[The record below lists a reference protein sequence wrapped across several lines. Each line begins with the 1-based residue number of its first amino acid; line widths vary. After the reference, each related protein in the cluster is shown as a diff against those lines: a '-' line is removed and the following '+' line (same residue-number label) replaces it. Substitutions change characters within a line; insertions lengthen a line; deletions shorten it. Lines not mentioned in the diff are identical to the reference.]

1 MPLDIIRRVPAFRS
15 IAKGVR
21 ASLTQLRPLP
31 APRYLPDTPHTGDSG
46 PLDPYFPPTISTLA
60 RAALSEDTAAHVLGV
75 LDKLTPTPEIEGQTL
90 FCNWARAKFGPQW
103 QYADVTHV
111 LAAAA
116 ILLRPASYLE
126 IGVRRGRSSAVV
138 GALAPDCAIYAFDAW
153 LPDYGGLANPGPDF
167 VRQELSAVGHRG
179 EAAFV
184 SGDSAATVPSFL
196 AERPGLFFDLMNV
209 DGDHSLAGAAR
220 DLANVLPRLKIGGV
234 IVFDD
239 IFTAPQLAHLWRWY
253 VKEDGRYRSW
263 EFTEAGTGVA
273 AAIRVGA

>member
-31 APRYLPDTPHTGDSG
+31 TPRYLPNTPLTGESG

-60 RAALSEDTAAHVLGV
+60 RAALSEDTAARVLGV
-75 LDKLTPTPEIEGQTL
+75 LEKLTPTPEIEGQTL
-90 FCNWARAKFGPQW
+90 FYKWAQAKFRSQW
-103 QYADVTHV
+103 QYADVTNV
-111 LAAAA
+111 LAASA
-116 ILLRPASYLE
+116 ILLQPKSYLE
-126 IGVRRGRSSAVV
+126 IGVRRGRSSSVV

-153 LPDYGGLANPGPDF
+153 LPDYGGLENPGPDF
-167 VRQELSAVGHRG
+167 VLQELSAVGHRG
-179 EAAFV
+179 ETSFV
-184 SGDSAATVPSFL
+184 SGDSAATVPKFL